1 MRRISGSRLRAGLLI
16 TAVVGMV
23 VFGCANA
30 GHIVSVL
37 AAWPARFDLVWMG
50 IAMVLVLLANV
61 ARAVRTKTL
70 LDQARPGKLRHHLD
84 SLSVGVLFNILL
96 PFRAGE
102 VARAGVLSRGLRIS
116 LLYTATAIAI
126 ERLLDVAVVAGA
138 LLLCGA
144 FDGLPF
150 DALGTAVPML
160 VFVVALLVVFVLFV
174 RENRVLMR
182 LVFAVT
188 AFFADGLRARLRMSS
203 WSLIH
208 GYQALLRSPAQL
220 LTYVA
225 AFALSWSGYLL
236 AVYIIL
242 ARVFATAAV
251 RPVGAG
257 VFAPFV
263 FPESLFGLPF
273 LSDYGA
279 ELGVHLSAVGAIADP
294 IWLLCLAFVIWTV
307 LNLPTALY
315 GVIRLFSRSFFG
327 RVDDDASAGS
337 VARLDRSTRRDH
349 ELSSFVDSFLRRDD
363 LAMVMHKLEMSGDLE
378 VLRFFKG
385 GSDAVT
391 ALVREGGETRVRKV
405 VPERYREK
413 LAQQYRWL
421 RNHSETPS
429 MVRAL
434 READGPGYYFF
445 DIEFDPRMGTMFRYV
460 HTATPEASQRALLHV
475 WNTMFDHV
483 YDLRP
488 EGRHPEALAGY
499 VRDRLTD
506 RLGQAAQ
513 QHAELAAVLEC
524 DTVVVRG
531 REYPSLRRLLDGI
544 SADER
549 AWSDLE
555 TYRESAAI
563 HGDLTIDN
571 LLIDQRSGQV
581 LIIDPSDD
589 NQVRGPVLDFARH
602 FQSLWGGYE
611 FLNESDQRPDVRI
624 DASAGRAEIDFESY
638 RSASYQELSVW
649 TEALAA
655 ERLTPSELRSL
666 PFHVGLLYGRMLS
679 HRVVIEPVTALVYYA
694 RSVQFLSQFH
704 AQYSTAGLAAA
715 ETRSAEQP

>member
-1 MRRISGSRLRAGLLI
+1 MRRTKGSRLRLGLLV
-16 TAVVGMV
+16 TAVVGIV
-23 VFGCANA
+23 VFGLANT
-30 GHIVSVL
+30 GHIVDVL
-37 AAWPARFDLVWMG
+37 AAWPPQLDVFWIGV
-50 IAMVLVLLANV
+50 AMVLVLLGNV
-61 ARAVRTKTL
+61 ARAVRTKTV
-70 LDQARPGKLRHHLD
+70 LDQARPGKLRYHLD
-84 SLSVGVLFNILL
+84 ALAVGVLFNILL

-102 VARAGVLSRGLRIS
+102 VARAGVLSRRLRIS

-126 ERLLDVAVVAGA
+126 ERLLDVAVVAAA
-138 LLLCGA
+138 LLLFGA
-144 FDGLPF
+144 FSGLSF
-150 DALGTAVPML
+150 DALAAAVPML
-160 VFVVALLVVFVLFV
+160 VFVIAVIAAFVLFV

-182 LVFAVT
+182 LVFALT
-188 AFFADGLRARLRMSS
+188 GLLADGPRARLRMSS

-208 GYQALLRSPAQL
+208 GYQALLRSPSQVIR
-220 LTYVA
+220 YVV
-225 AFALSWSGYLL
+225 AFVLSWSGYLL

-242 ARVFATAAV
+242 ERVFTTGAV

-273 LSDYGA
+273 LSDYA
-279 ELGVHLSAVGAIADP
+279 VELGLHLTAVGALTDP
-294 IWLLCLAFVIWTV
+294 IWVHSLAFVIWTV
-307 LNLPTALY
+307 LNLPTAIY
-315 GVIRLFSRSFFG
+315 GVVRLFSRSFFG
-327 RVDDDASAGS
+327 RVDGDASAGTI
-337 VARLDRSTRRDH
+337 ARLDRSQRKDH

-363 LAMVMHKLEMSGDLE
+363 LAMVMHKLEMTSELE

-391 ALVREGGETRVRKV
+391 ALVRDDGETRVRKV

-421 RNHSETPS
+421 RKHSETPS

-434 READGPGYYFF
+434 SEADGPGYYYF
-445 DIEFDPRMGTMFRYV
+445 DIEFDPRMATMFRYV
-460 HTATPEASQRALLHV
+460 HTAPGEASRRALLHV
-475 WNTMFDHV
+475 WDVMFDHV

-488 EGRHPEALAGY
+488 EERHPEALATY

-506 RLGQAAQ
+506 RLGQAAL
-513 QHAELAAVLEC
+513 QHEELAAVLEC
-524 DTVVVRG
+524 DTVVIRG
-531 REYPSLRRLLDGI
+531 REYPNLHRLLADI
-544 SADER
+544 TADER

-555 TYRESAAI
+555 TYRESSAI

-571 LLIDQRSGQV
+571 LLIDQESGRV

-611 FLNESDQRPDVRI
+611 FLNESDQRPEVRI
-624 DASAGRAEIDFESY
+624 DRAAGRAEIDFESY
-638 RSASYQELSVW
+638 RSAGYQELSEW

-679 HRVVIEPVTALVYYA
+679 HRVVIDPDTALVYFA
-694 RSVQFLSQFH
+694 RSVQFLDQFR
-704 AQYSTAGLAAA
+704 AQYDAAGLAADSRPA
-715 ETRSAEQP
+715 EKP

>member
-1 MRRISGSRLRAGLLI
+1 MKIRGSRLRAGLRI
-16 TAVVGMV
+16 AAVVGIV
-23 VFGCANA
+23 VFALANA
-30 GHIVSVL
+30 EHIGSVL
-37 AAWPARFDLVWMG
+37 AAWPSQLDLFWMG
-50 IAMVLVLLANV
+50 VAMALVLLGNV
-61 ARAVRTKTL
+61 ARAVRTKIV
-70 LDQARPGKLRHHLD
+70 LDQARPGKLLHHLD
-84 SLSVGVLFNILL
+84 ALSVGVLFNILL

-102 VARAGVLSRGLRIS
+102 IARAGVLSRRLRIS

-138 LLLCGA
+138 LLVFGA
-144 FDGLPF
+144 LSGLSV
-150 DALGTAVPML
+150 DALGAAIPML
-160 VFVVALLVVFVLFV
+160 AFVVAILVVFVLFV
-174 RENRVLMR
+174 RENPFLMR
-182 LVFAVT
+182 IVFAFT
-188 AFFADGLRARLRMSS
+188 GYLADGPRARLRMSS

-208 GYQALLRSPAQL
+208 GYQALLRSPVQL
-220 LTYVA
+220 LRYAV
-225 AFALSWSGYLL
+225 AFALSWGGYLL

-242 ARVFATAAV
+242 ERVFTTGAV
-251 RPVGAG
+251 HAVGAG
-257 VFAPFV
+257 VLAPFV
-263 FPESLFGLPF
+263 FPETLFGLPF
-273 LSDYGA
+273 LSDYGI
-279 ELGVHLSAVGAIADP
+279 ELGLHLSAIGAISDP
-294 IWLLCLAFVIWTV
+294 VWLLTLAFVIWTV

-315 GVIRLFSRSFFG
+315 GVVRLFSRSFFG
-327 RVDDDASAGS
+327 RVDDRASAGT
-337 VARLDRSTRRDH
+337 VAPLDRSNRRDH
-349 ELSSFVDSFLRRDD
+349 ELAGFVDSFLRRDD
-363 LAMVMHKLEMSGDLE
+363 LAMIMHKMEVGGDLE

-391 ALVREGGETRVRKV
+391 ALVRDGGETRVRKV
-405 VPERYREK
+405 VPDRYREK

-421 RNHSETPS
+421 RRHGDTPS

-434 READGPGYYFF
+434 GEAEGPGFYYF
-445 DIEFDPRMGTMFRYV
+445 DIEFDPRMATMFRYV
-460 HTATPEASQRALLHV
+460 HAAPTEASQRALLHV

-488 EGRHPEALAGY
+488 EERHPEALAAY

-524 DTVVVRG
+524 DTVVIRG
-531 REYPSLRRLLDGI
+531 RSYPGLHQLLDAI
-544 SADER
+544 TADDR

-571 LLIDQRSGQV
+571 LLIDQQSGRV

-624 DASAGRAEIDFESY
+624 DAAAGRAEIDFESY
-638 RSASYQELSVW
+638 RSAGYQELSEW

-679 HRVVIEPVTALVYYA
+679 HRVVIEPETALVYYA
-694 RSVQFLSQFH
+694 RSVQFLHQFL
-704 AQYSTAGLAAA
+704 AQYGPVPRAL
-715 ETRSAEQP
+715 ETREAELP

>member
-1 MRRISGSRLRAGLLI
+1 MRTRGSRLRTGLLV
-16 TAVVGMV
+16 TAVVGII
-23 VFGCANA
+23 VFALANTE
-30 GHIVSVL
+30 HIISVF
-37 AAWPARFDLVWMG
+37 AAWPAQLDLFWIGV
-50 IAMVLVLLANV
+50 AMVLVLLGNV
-61 ARAVRTKTL
+61 ARAVRTKTV
-70 LDQARPGKLRHHLD
+70 LDQARPGKLHHHLD
-84 SLSVGVLFNILL
+84 ALSVGVLFNILL

-102 VARAGVLSRGLRIS
+102 IARAGVLSRRLRIS
-116 LLYTATAIAI
+116 LLYTATAISI

-138 LLLCGA
+138 LLMFGA
-144 FDGLPF
+144 FAGLSF
-150 DALGTAVPML
+150 DALGAAVPML
-160 VFVVALLVVFVLFV
+160 VFVTAVIVLFVLFV

-182 LVFAVT
+182 LVFALT
-188 AFFADGLRARLRMSS
+188 GFLADGPRARLRMSS

-220 LTYVA
+220 LRYAVA
-225 AFALSWSGYLL
+225 FVLSWSGYLL

-242 ARVFATAAV
+242 ERVFASSAV

-263 FPESLFGLPF
+263 FPETLFGLPF
-273 LSDYGA
+273 LSDYGI
-279 ELGVHLSAVGAIADP
+279 ELGLHLTAVGAITDP
-294 IWLLCLAFVIWTV
+294 IWLLSLAFVIWTV

-315 GVIRLFSRSFFG
+315 GVVRLFSRSFFG
-327 RVDDDASAGS
+327 RVDDDASAGT
-337 VARLDRSTRRDH
+337 VARLDRSNHRDH
-349 ELSSFVDSFLRRDD
+349 ELASFVDSFLRRDD
-363 LAMVMHKLEMSGDLE
+363 LAVIMHKMEVGGDLE

-391 ALVREGGETRVRKV
+391 ALVRDDGETRVRKV

-421 RNHSETPS
+421 QSHSDTPS

-434 READGPGYYFF
+434 SQADGPGYYFF
-445 DIEFDPRMGTMFRYV
+445 DIEFDPRMTTMFRYV
-460 HTATPEASQRALLHV
+460 HAAPAEAAERALLHV
-475 WNTMFDHV
+475 WNTLFDHV

-488 EGRHPEALAGY
+488 EMRHPDALATY

-506 RLGQAAQ
+506 RLGHAAQ

-524 DTVVVRG
+524 DTVVIRG
-531 REYPSLRRLLDGI
+531 REYPNLHRLL
-544 SADER
+544 ADITANER
-549 AWSDLE
+549 AWTDLE
-555 TYRESAAI
+555 TYRESSSI

-571 LLIDQRSGQV
+571 LLIDQESGQV

-624 DASAGRAEIDFESY
+624 DEAASRAEIGFESY
-638 RSASYQELSVW
+638 RSASYHELSEW
-649 TEALAA
+649 TECLAA
-655 ERLTPSELRSL
+655 DRLTPSELRSL

-679 HRVVIEPVTALVYYA
+679 HRVVIEPETALMYYA
-694 RSVQFLSQFH
+694 RSVQFLHQFH
-704 AQYSTAGLAAA
+704 AQYGPARLTA
-715 ETRSAEQP
+715 ETRPAEQP